1 MTNGTRERGQGGI
14 YAILVITIV
23 LLIAGFL
30 YFSGTLGG
38 RDDADLEIDVDVP
51 GAPGAPDRN

>member
-14 YAILVITIV
+14 YAILVIIIV

-38 RDDADLEIDVDVP
+38 RDDDADLEIDVDVP
-51 GAPGAPDRN
+51 GAPQGN